1 MDEIK
6 YDETGYRLYKS
17 SKYVMNLQDR
27 FPLSFNGD
35 NGIFRIMGDGKW
47 VIMKESQVSAK

>member
-17 SKYVMNLQDR
+17 SKYVMNLPDH
-27 FPLSFNGD
+27 FPLKFNGEV
-35 NGIFRIMGDGKW
+35 GE
-47 VIMKESQVSAK
+47 VVY

>member
-17 SKYVMNLQDR
+17 SKYVMNLPDH
-27 FPLSFNGD
+27 FPLKFNGEE
-35 NGIFRIMGDGKW
+35 GVFRIVGDGKW
-47 VIMKESQVSAK
+47 VIKGESLVSAK